1 MISPK
6 TPAAPAGISNGAGPS
21 TRTAALLPSSVVSV
35 FFATTHDALARA
47 PRVTDRGQAPAA
59 DEIGRHPARP
69 IGTSQ
74 DFVHR

>member
-21 TRTAALLPSSVVSV
+21 TRTAALPPSSVVSA
-35 FFATTHDALARA
+35 FLSTTHDALATA
-47 PRVTDRGQAPAA
+47 PRVTDSWQAHAA
-59 DEIGRHPARP
+59 AEIDRHPSRL

-74 DFVHR
+74 NFVHR